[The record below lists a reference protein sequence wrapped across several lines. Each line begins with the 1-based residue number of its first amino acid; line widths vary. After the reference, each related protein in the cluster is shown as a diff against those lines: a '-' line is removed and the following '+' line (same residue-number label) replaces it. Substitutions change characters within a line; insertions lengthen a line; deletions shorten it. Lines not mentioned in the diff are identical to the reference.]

1 MRIGIIGSGNI
12 GSVAAELFVTAG
24 HEVAISNSRGPDS
37 LVELVE
43 ELGPSAR
50 AVTVEEAARFGPVVL
65 EAIPYGAHESLPAEA
80 LAGRTVI
87 SAANYY
93 PDRDGDIDLGGRGQ
107 TELVA
112 AHLAE
117 SAVVKSFNTMYYETL
132 RTEGR
137 PAAPLEERLTL
148 FLAGDDAD
156 AKATVA
162 DLIEAVGFAPL
173 DVGSLAEGRLM
184 EPGSAIYNDPMT
196 LPEAR
201 EALAALRD

>member
-24 HEVAISNSRGPDS
+24 HEVAISNSRGLDS
-37 LVELVE
+37 LTGLVE
-43 ELGPSAR
+43 ELGPNASA
-50 AVTVEEAARFGPVVL
+50 ATVEEAARFGPVVL
-65 EAIPYGAHESLPAEA
+65 EAIPYGAHESLPAGA

-93 PDRDGDIDLGGRGQ
+93 PDRDGEIDLGGRSQ

-117 SAVVKSFNTMYYETL
+117 SAVVKAFNTMHYETL

-137 PAAPLEERLTL
+137 PDAPLEERLTL
-148 FLAGDDAD
+148 FLAGDDPEAR
-156 AKATVA
+156 ATVA
-162 DLIEAVGFAPL
+162 ELIEVVGFAPL
-173 DVGSLAEGRLM
+173 EVGSLAEGRLM
-184 EPGSAIYNDPMT
+184 EPGSAIYNEPMT

-201 EALAALRD
+201 EALAALRE